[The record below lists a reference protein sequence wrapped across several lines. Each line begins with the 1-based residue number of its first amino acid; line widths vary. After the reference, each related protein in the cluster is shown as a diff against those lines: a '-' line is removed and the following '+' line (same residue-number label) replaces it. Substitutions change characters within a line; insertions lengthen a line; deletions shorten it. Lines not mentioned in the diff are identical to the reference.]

1 MPFPGK
7 HFVRGLLVLL
17 ALLGYLA
24 ALDYKRDDVPPGLNN
39 DVAEEG
45 VRGIQ
50 LFEAGKLEVINT
62 HGLNRAGVP
71 FGHSMETLYLYLVG
85 FASCFVGSSPLAV
98 HLTTWFF
105 VLGSVVLLGLL
116 ARRIAPMVPAAVPL
130 LLAMSSVWL
139 FHYGRSGLRAVT
151 APLFLL
157 AFALALDSVE
167 RRPDDRLHAALCGAV
182 LGASLYGYTS
192 ARILPL
198 AFLLYAVVTLLFGR
212 EPAPLRRER
221 LRAWALVA
229 AGAFVV
235 SIPNLVACL
244 RHGRE
249 FLARGS
255 YVLPG
260 HLNDAAWN
268 FIGSLLLPLHYP
280 EYAKAV
286 AADHHFD
293 GVSFGLT
300 VAGLTPV
307 HPFVGIAILFG
318 IAAAWRRRA
327 ETLPRLLLCLWGASL
342 LALGIAG
349 PSLTR
354 YLIVLPVFLAFATLG
369 VAPLATRP
377 WLRRATVAAL
387 LLLTVTEGR
396 AYFERLSRD
405 PRAADEF
412 AEAATDIGRRA
423 RELAE
428 GDRAVLV
435 IVAGNANVVN
445 FLTHDDRFSVW
456 ISEFWHRAP
465 DTREI
470 PLQRAEPQVILV
482 ERQPGFAALGN
493 LFAAFARRER
503 HPLFDEFVVDPA
515 WDWMTQSFK
524 EGPDTPF
531 VRSGPDASVGAT
543 TRSIL

>member
-1 MPFPGK
+1 MPFGGK
-7 HFVRGLLVLL
+7 NFARVMLVLL
-17 ALLGYLA
+17 ALLGYLG
-24 ALDYKRDDVPPGLNN
+24 ALNYRRDDVPPGLNN

-50 LFEAGKLEVINT
+50 LFEAGRLEVINT
-62 HGLNRAGVP
+62 HGFNRAGVP

-85 FASCFVGSSPLAV
+85 FASCFVGSTPLAV
-98 HLTTWFF
+98 HVTTWFF
-105 VLGSVVLLGLL
+105 VTATVALLILVV
-116 ARRIAPMVPAAVPL
+116 RRMGPAVPAAVPL
-130 LLAMSSVWL
+130 LLAVSSVWL

-167 RRPDDRLHAALCGAV
+167 RRPDDRLHAVLCGAI

-192 ARILPL
+192 ARILPV
-198 AFLLYAVVTLLFGR
+198 AFVLYAVVTLLRR
-212 EPAPLRRER
+212 EMAALRRER
-221 LRAWALVA
+221 LRAWGLVV
-229 AGAFVV
+229 AGALVV
-235 SIPNLVACL
+235 SIPNLVACA
-244 RHGRE
+244 RDGKE

-255 YVLPG
+255 YVLPA
-260 HLNDAAWN
+260 HLQDAAWN
-268 FIGSLLLPLHYP
+268 FVGSLLLPLRYP

-300 VAGLTPV
+300 VAGLRPV
-307 HPFVGIAILFG
+307 HQLVGLAVLFG
-318 IAAAWRRRA
+318 IAAAWRRRG

-342 LALGIAG
+342 LALGMAG

-354 YLIVLPVFLAFATLG
+354 WLIVLPVFLAFATIG
-369 VAPLATRP
+369 IVPLLARP

-387 LLLTVTEGR
+387 LLLTVSEGR

-405 PRAADEF
+405 PRSASEF

-428 GDRAVLV
+428 EDRAVLV

-465 DTREI
+465 DAREI
-470 PLQRAEPQVILV
+470 PLQRTEPQVILV
-482 ERQPGFAALGN
+482 ERHPGFTALGN
-493 LFAAFARRER
+493 LFATFARRET

-515 WDWMTQSFK
+515 WDWQTFAPK
-524 EGPDTPF
+524 EGPDSPVAGYLPVIPSTSS
-531 VRSGPDASVGAT
+531 RIT
-543 TRSIL
+543 M

>member
-1 MPFPGK
+1 MPSFVKFVK
-7 HFVRGLLVLL
+7 HVAPALLVLL

-24 ALDYKRDDVPPGLNN
+24 ALDYKRDEVPPGLNN

-50 LFEAGKLEVINT
+50 LFEAGRLEVIST

-85 FASCFVGSSPLAV
+85 FASCFVGSSPMAV
-98 HLTTWFF
+98 HVTTWFF
-105 VLGSVVLLGLL
+105 VLGTIALLCLVV
-116 ARRIAPMVPAAVPL
+116 RRVTPSVPAAVPL

-167 RRPDDRLHAALCGAV
+167 RRPDDRLHAALCGAI

-192 ARILPL
+192 ARILPI
-198 AFLLYAVVTLLFGR
+198 AFVLYAAMTLLQK
-212 EPAPLRRER
+212 EPAALRRER
-221 LRAWALVA
+221 LRAWGLVA
-229 AGAFVV
+229 AGALVV

-244 RHGRE
+244 RNGKE
-249 FLARGS
+249 FLARGA

-268 FIGSLLLPLHYP
+268 FVGSLLLPLRYP

-300 VAGLTPV
+300 VAGLNPV
-307 HPFVGIAILFG
+307 HPLVGIAVLCG
-318 IAAAWRRRA
+318 IVAAWRRRA

-342 LALGIAG
+342 LGLGIAG

-369 VAPLATRP
+369 IAPLVARP

-387 LLLTVTEGR
+387 LVLTVSEGR
-396 AYFERLSRD
+396 SYFDRLSRD

-423 RELAE
+423 RELADE
-428 GDRAVLV
+428 DRAVLV

-465 DTREI
+465 DAREI

-482 ERQPGFAALGN
+482 ERQPGFAALER
-493 LFAAFARRER
+493 LFATFARRER

-524 EGPDTPF
+524 EGHE
-531 VRSGPDASVGAT
+531 AAGAT

>member
-1 MPFPGK
+1 MPLSGT
-7 HFVRGLLVLL
+7 HVVRGLLVLL
-17 ALLGYLA
+17 ALLGYIA
-24 ALDYKRDDVPPGLNN
+24 ALDYRREEVPPGLNN

-50 LFEAGKLEVINT
+50 LFEAGRLEVINA

-85 FASCFVGSSPLAV
+85 FASCFVGSTPLAV

-105 VLGSVVLLGLL
+105 VLGSIVLLCLL
-116 ARRIAPMVPAAVPL
+116 VRRVTPTVPAAVPL

-157 AFALALDSVE
+157 AFALALDSLE
-167 RRPDDRLHAALCGAV
+167 RRPDDRLHAALCGAI

-192 ARILPL
+192 ARILPI
-198 AFLLYAVVTLLFGR
+198 AFVLYAIVTLLQR
-212 EPAPLRRER
+212 EPAALRRER
-221 LRAWALVA
+221 LRAWGVA
-229 AGAFVV
+229 VAGMLVV
-235 SIPNLVACL
+235 SIPNLVACA
-244 RHGRE
+244 RNGTE
-249 FLARGS
+249 FLSRGA

-268 FIGSLLLPLHYP
+268 FVGSLLLPLHYP
-280 EYAKAV
+280 EYARAV

-300 VAGLTPV
+300 VAGLSPV
-307 HPFVGIAILFG
+307 HPLVGLAVLAG
-318 IAAAWRRRA
+318 IAAAWRRRG

-354 YLIVLPVFLAFATLG
+354 YLIVLPVFLAFATIGIEPL
-369 VAPLATRP
+369 VARP
-377 WLRRATVAAL
+377 GLRRATVAAL
-387 LLLTVTEGR
+387 LLLTVSQGR
-396 AYFERLSRD
+396 AYFERLSHD
-405 PRAADEF
+405 PRSASEF

-423 RELAE
+423 RELAGE
-428 GDRAVLV
+428 DRAVLV

-456 ISEFWHRAP
+456 ISEFWHRPP
-465 DTREI
+465 DAREI

-482 ERQPGFAALGN
+482 ERQPGLAALGN
-493 LFAAFARRER
+493 LFATFARRET

-515 WDWMTQSFK
+515 WDWMTQSLK
-524 EGPDTPF
+524 QGPDSPL
-531 VRSGPDASVGAT
+531 VRSERDAAGGAT